1 MPRKL
6 KVIKPVEET
15 VVEPQPNAEE
25 TVKTVKP
32 QRKPNA
38 WLIHVAAVKVENPA
52 IAYKDVLKLAK
63 ETYMKK

>member
-15 VVEPQPNAEE
+15 VVETEPIVEE

-63 ETYMKK
+63 DSYTRK

>member
-1 MPRKL
+1 MPRKA
-6 KVIKPVEET
+6 KVIKPDEET
-15 VVEPQPNAEE
+15 VVVVPAVEE

-38 WLIHVAAVKVENPA
+38 WLIHVAAVKTENPA

-63 ETYMKK
+63 ETYVRQ